1 MQDVEKAKT
10 APKSS
15 FGPSAASVPADLAAL
30 VVPSQNLEKTSLPTK
45 TSLGTADQDWEKLHD
60 PSAPTPSA
68 PVYAARLNGLLRS
81 LASAE
86 GAVAD
91 SVKARRT
98 LISELEKLL
107 STNRAALAEE
117 EQQLTTLTSRKTE
130 TENKRQ
136 EVENAIMRTL
146 PSQESSGTPRD
157 GPTQSPGPEPE
168 RPEVEELTPPPPE
181 SHELGLGIS
190 DGQNHGASDIS
201 LRQATATE
209 SPRPGSSGA
218 FPEPGAGASGIEML
232 STLASQYQSLPVS
245 TNGSNKRRRVE
256 TDEFPDLGADDGIDA
271 DVAEM
276 LRKDSNGV

>member
-1 MQDVEKAKT
+1 MQDVEKSKS
-10 APKSS
+10 APKTS
-15 FGPSAASVPADLAAL
+15 FGNALSVPADLAAL
-30 VVPSQNLEKTSLPTK
+30 VVHSQNLEKTSLPTK
-45 TSLGTADQDWEKLHD
+45 TSLGTADQDWDKLHD

-98 LISELEKLL
+98 LIGELEKLL
-107 STNRAALAEE
+107 NTNRAALAEE
-117 EQQLTTLTSRKTE
+117 EQQLTTLTSRKSE
-130 TENKRQ
+130 TEDKRR

-181 SHELGLGIS
+181 SHELGLGIN
-190 DGQNHGASDIS
+190 DGQSVGTSDIS

-209 SPRPGSSGA
+209 SPIPNSNGSYT
-218 FPEPGAGASGIEML
+218 EPAASGMEML

-245 TNGSNKRRRVE
+245 TNGSNKRRRMD

-276 LRKDSNGV
+276 LRKDSNGE